1 MIRRVGS
8 SIRWM
13 LATALIASLFATLSP
28 NSAAAGAQ
36 TMTLRVMTFNI
47 FYGGDEVDLEHGRW
61 CYEPSGCRET
71 LDKVIDSIR
80 ASGADIVGL
89 QEGTGNA
96 PLIAERLGWD
106 VNERLQVVSRYPLID
121 PPGGDGT
128 YVFARV
134 APGRYVAVANVHLT
148 SDPYGPYLVRDG
160 APLDR
165 ILALERRLRL
175 PEVSAQVR
183 ELPDL
188 AAAGIPV
195 FMTGDF
201 NSPSHL
207 DWTEEVA
214 AVREVVRY
222 PVVWPVSKA
231 LADAGLRDSYREV
244 HPDPVATPGFTWTPP
259 DTLES
264 VPNEVHD
271 RIDWVL
277 SAGQT
282 TTLASRIVGEVGGPD
297 VDIEMDPYPSDHRG
311 VVSTF
316 RVTPGDPA
324 PFAAVDERRVFAGD
338 RLKVHFHGAGTA
350 GERIAITPAGASP
363 AAAIAARSTAGDPD
377 GAVAFG
383 TKGWAPG
390 TYDAALVAG
399 DGSVRSRSRMWVYA
413 AGAQPR
419 VWTSKGVYAP
429 REPIEV
435 SWSAAPGY
443 KWDWLGVY
451 RAGRAPEPIVD
462 ECTGGYCGN
471 LHYLIYTYTR
481 ASIEGTTR
489 FDRYSSK
496 VGYTNWPLGPGRY
509 RIRLLLDDGYKLVA
523 ISARFRIVR

>member
-1 MIRRVGS
+1 VKRRSAS

-13 LATALIASLFATLSP
+13 LATALTASLITALSP
-28 NSAAAGAQ
+28 GPATAGSRS
-36 TMTLRVMTFNI
+36 MTLRVMSFNI

-61 CYEPSGCRET
+61 CYEPAGCRET
-71 LDKVIDSIR
+71 LDKVVDSIR
-80 ASGADIVGL
+80 ASGADIVGF
-89 QEGTGNA
+89 QEGTANA
-96 PLIAERLGWD
+96 PVIAERLGWD

-128 YVFARV
+128 YVYARV
-134 APGRYVAVANVHLT
+134 APGRYVAMANVHLT

-160 APLDR
+160 APLDK

-175 PEVSAQVR
+175 PEVAAQVR
-183 ELPDL
+183 ALPDL

-201 NSPSHL
+201 NSPSYL

-214 AVREVVRY
+214 TVRPVVRY
-222 PVVWPVSKA
+222 PIVWPVSKA

-259 DTLES
+259 GTLES
-264 VPNEVHD
+264 VPNEVPD

-277 SAGQT
+277 TSGET
-282 TTLASRIVGEVGGPD
+282 TTLDSRIVGEVGGPD
-297 VDIEMDPYPSDHRG
+297 VDIEIDPYPSDHRG

-316 RVTPGDPA
+316 RVTPGDPT

-338 RLKVHFHGAGTA
+338 RLAVHFHGTGAA

-363 AAAIAARSTAGDPD
+363 ASAITSRSTGGDPD
-377 GAVAFG
+377 GVVAFD
-383 TKGWAPG
+383 TNEWAPG

-399 DGSVRSRSRMWVYA
+399 DGSVHSRSRMWVYA
-413 AGAQPR
+413 AGAEPR
-419 VWTSKGVYAP
+419 VWTSKRVYAP
-429 REPIEV
+429 SEPVVV

-443 KWDWLGVY
+443 KWDWLGIY
-451 RAGRAPEPIVD
+451 RAGRAPEPLVD

-509 RIRLLLDDGYKLVA
+509 RIRLLLDDGYRLVA